1 MTSLVGMSIGAG
13 NMDRAEEI
21 GWTGA
26 GMSFCLGGVIGTL
39 LAVFPHLWIPVFTN
53 DPKVYLTAKE
63 FIQIVGPCLAIHGV
77 GWALYFASQGA
88 GAMRGPVLA
97 LISRP
102 VIAIGVA
109 ITLTATTDWGISG
122 VFVGSVLG
130 MIAYTVI
137 VTLAVYTGEWRRS
150 VFQGL

>member
-1 MTSLVGMSIGAG
+1 
-13 NMDRAEEI
+13 
-21 GWTGA
+21 
-26 GMSFCLGGVIGTL
+26 
-39 LAVFPHLWIPVFTN
+39 
-53 DPKVYLTAKE
+53 
-63 FIQIVGPCLAIHGV
+63 
-77 GWALYFASQGA
+77 
-88 GAMRGPVLA
+88 MRGPVLA

-137 VTLAVYTGEWRRS
+137 VTLAVYTGEWRQS